1 MLRLWDAWKWGQIEE
16 KGWVRGK
23 FGRQVVCREVGE
35 QFLGGVEVTYGGR
48 STVVLSIGGYVGG
61 LPYKNTG
68 K

>member
-1 MLRLWDAWKWGQIEE
+1 M
-16 KGWVRGK
+16 RGK